1 MGRAKFTMDRLLAA
15 ICDLLAAAVPAGF
28 RIATHVVPLSEV
40 QQTWADTGRGPRV
53 VFRVG

>member
-1 MGRAKFTMDRLLAA
+1 MDRLLAA
-15 ICDLLAAAVPAGF
+15 IRDLLAAAVPAGF
-28 RIATHVVPLSEV
+28 RIATQVVPLSEV